1 MTLEEYLGVGLRLEL
16 GSHTFSAG
24 EIRRF
29 AGKYDPQPFHLDE
42 DAAAKSVF
50 GGLCASGWHTASM
63 WMKLNIVRRYEE
75 NEDNWDGPG
84 PLPAFG
90 PSPGICDLKWFKP
103 VYAGDTITYYRTGA
117 ALRRHPRRPG
127 WRILTVLA
135 EGFGGGVRVV
145 EFISGVLVNAP
156 GR

>member
-63 WMKLNIVRRYEE
+63 WMKLNIAGVTKKTRTT
-75 NEDNWDGPG
+75 GTV
-84 PLPAFG
+84 PAPFRH
-90 PSPGICDLKWFKP
+90 L
-103 VYAGDTITYYRTGA
+103 A
-117 ALRRHPRRPG
+117 RHPASA
-127 WRILTVLA
+127 T
-135 EGFGGGVRVV
+135 
-145 EFISGVLVNAP
+145 
-156 GR
+156 